1 MNSFQFSVF
10 SFQLRGVLAWAFP
23 PRLTKP
29 TCNLNH
35 RLDSDTTQQSTSRW
49 LKPTTDNRQPPFR
62 RLITLILP
70 LLFIVVLFMLA
81 NWCFPLPKARL
92 HPPVSQIV
100 LDRNGEWLRA
110 FLADD
115 GMWRIAT
122 SSQQP
127 AISKLTA
134 ERIGQQPVL
143 MADSHLPKNP
153 FTDSR
158 RLMADSHL
166 LHQAILT
173 SEDRWFYYHYGINP
187 VSIATAFYDNLKAG
201 EVVRGGSTITM
212 QLARLMEPKARSIPN
227 KLIEMFRALQLE
239 HAYSKSEILTSYFN
253 MLPYGGNIVGTA
265 AASRFYF
272 NKPQHALSLGEAAL
286 LAAIPNA
293 PERLRPDRFPEN
305 ARKARKKVLNRL
317 LARRQISE
325 RQWQEAVQEPIPH
338 KRHPLPFKAPHLSRL
353 LVKHAKS
360 TTDDRIYTTI
370 DAQVQET
377 AVRILREY
385 LDAERKPNL
394 RGSHS
399 TSTGAIIVMDT
410 QSRQVLAMVGS
421 HDFFDRSALGQING
435 TLAPR
440 SPGSALKPFV
450 YALAMEEGLI
460 TPETLLFDVPVTYAG
475 YEPVNYDGKYNG
487 YVTARQALARSL
499 NVPAVNLNARL
510 KNRTSNSPPIQDSK
524 ARVGGSTL
532 HAFLK
537 QAGISTLAPAQKYG
551 LSMVLGGCEVNL
563 LELTTLYA
571 GLANM
576 GEFGPYQLM
585 LSRNSRRKNSSQPS
599 AVSSQKDS
607 QYTGNRKPK
616 AERERSKRPEN
627 QSLQRLLR
635 KETCFIITEMLTNAQ
650 LPTNTVRNAEA
661 FERTM
666 NLPKIAWKTGTSYG
680 HRDAWCIGYSP
691 KLTIGVWLGNFNG
704 KGVPMLSGTD
714 AATPILFALFTA
726 LTGQDMHG
734 WFTEPEQLKTRQ
746 VCALSGAP
754 VSSHCPVHKEDVY
767 IPGISSVAVCTI
779 HKRIYVDEAT
789 GYSLCSHCRK
799 NSRQPSAVS
808 RQQNSDQ
815 RSALSRKPI
824 RGLRR
829 SQQESVTSTESL
841 LTEGFR
847 KPKVSESH
855 STTHTVLN
863 ETQAQIFEEWPADAA
878 TWLAENGFAVSV
890 LPKHNP
896 LCTGTIAGNAP
907 IILSPAAD
915 TIYYIREGIPLENQ
929 KIRLTASASSRTQDL
944 FWFLDGELIFQGSAG
959 EQYWLT
965 PARGKHVLTCVD
977 AEGRSATRP
986 LHISLIR

>member
-1 MNSFQFSVF
+1 MRKRRIAIRSDFFLKKILSVI
-10 SFQLRGVLAWAFP
+10 SRQQKRIVGITNVCNRHKDQL
-23 PRLTKP
+23 
-29 TCNLNH
+29 
-35 RLDSDTTQQSTSRW
+35 
-49 LKPTTDNRQPPFR
+49 TTDR
-62 RLITLILP
+62 RPLIADRYKKKIFCLLPLFTIITL
-70 LLFIVVLFMLA
+70 FILA

-92 HPPVSQIV
+92 HPPTSRIV

-115 GMWRIAT
+115 GMWRIT
-122 SSQQP
+122 VSSQQ
-127 AISKLTA
+127 
-134 ERIGQQPVL
+134 
-143 MADSHLPKNP
+143 ADIVKRKPL
-153 FTDSR
+153 TDSQR
-158 RLMADSHL
+158 FPIANSHL

-187 VSIATAFYDNLKAG
+187 VSIVTALYDNLKAG

-212 QLARLMEPKARSIPN
+212 QLARLMEPKARNIPN
-227 KLIEMFRALQLE
+227 KLIEMFRAFQLE
-239 HAYSKSEILTSYFN
+239 HAYSKSEILTFYFN

-286 LAAIPNA
+286 LAAIPNS

-305 ARKARKKVLNRL
+305 ARKAREKVLNRL
-317 LARRQISE
+317 LSRRQISE
-325 RQWQEAVQEPIPH
+325 QQWQEALQEPIPK
-338 KRHPLPFKAPHLSRL
+338 KRHLPPFKAPHLARML
-353 LVKHAKS
+353 TKENRWHTKA
-360 TTDDRIYTTI
+360 TTDGRIYTTI
-370 DAQVQET
+370 DLKVQET

-394 RGSHS
+394 RGSHN

-410 QSRQVLAMVGS
+410 QNRHVLAMVGS
-421 HDFFDRSALGQING
+421 HDFFDRMASGQING

-450 YALAMEEGLI
+450 YALAMEQGLM

-510 KNRTSNSPPIQDSK
+510 KN
-524 ARVGGSTL
+524 VTL

-576 GEFGPYQLM
+576 GEFGPYQLTKSRQ
-585 LSRNSRRKNSSQPS
+585 LSVNSHQLREELVRQEPS
-599 AVSSQKDS
+599 LTDDRQLKTEN
-607 QYTGNRKPK
+607 Y
-616 AERERSKRPEN
+616 SK
-627 QSLQRLLR
+627 RLLR
-635 KETCFIITEMLTNAQ
+635 KETSFIITEMLTNSQ
-650 LPTNTVRNAEA
+650 LPTNTVKNPEA
-661 FERTM
+661 FERTI

-691 KLTIGVWLGNFNG
+691 TLTIGVWLGNFNG
-704 KGVPMLSGTD
+704 KGAPMLSGTD
-714 AATPILFALFTA
+714 AATPILFALFSA
-726 LTGQDMHG
+726 LTGQDTHR
-734 WFTEPEQLKTRQ
+734 WFTKPERLKTRQ
-746 VCALSGAP
+746 VCTLSGAP
-754 VSSHCPVHKEDVY
+754 VSPHCPMHKDDVY

-799 NSRQPSAVS
+799 NSRQQSVVS
-808 RQQNSDQ
+808 
-815 RSALSRKPI
+815 
-824 RGLRR
+824 
-829 SQQESVTSTESL
+829 SQKDGQYIGS
-841 LTEGFR
+841 R

-855 STTHTVLN
+855 SITDTSLN
-863 ETQAQIFEEWPADAA
+863 NVQAKIFEEWPADAA

-890 LPKHNP
+890 LPTHNP
-896 LCTGTIAGNAP
+896 LCTGTIAGDAP
-907 IILSPAAD
+907 IILSPAED
-915 TIYYIREGIPLENQ
+915 TVYYIREGVPLENQ
-929 KIRLTASASSRTQDL
+929 KIRLIASASNRTQDL
-944 FWFLDGELIFQGSAG
+944 FWFLDGELIFHGNAG
-959 EQYWLT
+959 KQYWLT
-965 PARGKHVLTCVD
+965 PVRGKHVLTCVD

-986 LHISLIR
+986 LHISVIR

>member
-1 MNSFQFSVF
+1 MMKNSYQSEPSTRLRYNTAKHELGIRVF
-10 SFQLRGVLAWAFP
+10 SYQFWHNLWQVCF
-23 PRLTKP
+23 RLP
-29 TCNLNH
+29 LQG
-35 RLDSDTTQQSTSRW
+35 LL
-49 LKPTTDNRQPPFR
+49 LKTVNR
-62 RLITLILP
+62 RLITLMLP
-70 LLFIVVLFMLA
+70 LFLIITLSMLA

-115 GMWRIAT
+115 GMWRFSRQFYPSTRAFVNV
-122 SSQQP
+122 
-127 AISKLTA
+127 
-134 ERIGQQPVL
+134 EDEL
-143 MADSHLPKNP
+143 MGKTENYW
-153 FTDSR
+153 
-158 RLMADSHL
+158 
-166 LHQAILT
+166 LHQAMLT

-187 VSIATAFYDNLKAG
+187 VSIATALYDNLKAG

-212 QLARLMEPKARSIPN
+212 QVARLMEPKARSIPN

-239 HAYSKSEILTSYFN
+239 HTYSKSEILTFYFN

-305 ARKARKKVLNRL
+305 ARKAREKVLNRL

-325 RQWQEAVQEPIPH
+325 QQWQEATQEPIPR
-338 KRHPLPFKAPHLSRL
+338 KRYPLPFKAPHLSRM
-353 LVKHAKS
+353 LVKENRSHAKPYPS
-360 TTDDRIYTTI
+360 TRLPHLQRHEWMGKTDGRIYTTI
-370 DAQVQET
+370 DARVQET
-377 AVRILREY
+377 AVRILSEY
-385 LDAERKPNL
+385 LEAERKLSL

-399 TSTGAIIVMDT
+399 TSTGAIIVMHT
-410 QSRQVLAMVGS
+410 QNRHVLAMVGS
-421 HDFFDRSALGQING
+421 HDFFDREALGQVNG

-450 YALAMEEGLI
+450 YALAMEQGLI
-460 TPETLLFDVPVTYAG
+460 TPETLLFDVPITYAG
-475 YEPVNYDGKYNG
+475 YEPVNYNGKYNG

-510 KNRTSNSPPIQDSK
+510 KNRTSNSTPIQHSK

-563 LELTTLYA
+563 LELTTLYV

-576 GEFGPYQLM
+576 GEFGSYQLT
-585 LSRNSRRKNSSQPS
+585 LPRNSRRGEVTSPLQ
-599 AVSSQKDS
+599 
-607 QYTGNRKPK
+607 GFRKP
-616 AERERSKRPEN
+616 RVEN
-627 QSLQRLLR
+627 HSPQHLLR
-635 KETCFIITEMLTNAQ
+635 KETSFIITEMLTDSQ
-650 LPTNTVRNAEA
+650 LPTNTVKNPEA

-691 KLTIGVWLGNFNG
+691 TLTIGVWLGNFDG
-704 KGVPMLSGTD
+704 KGAPMLSGAE

-726 LTGQDMHG
+726 LTGQDTHR
-734 WFTEPEQLKTRQ
+734 WFTKPEQLKTRQ

-754 VSSHCPVHKEDVY
+754 VSSHCPVHKDDVY

-779 HKRIYVDEAT
+779 HKRIYVNEAT

-799 NSRQPSAVS
+799 NSSQQSAVS
-808 RQQNSDQ
+808 SQKDSQYTE
-815 RSALSRKPI
+815 SRKP
-824 RGLRR
+824 
-829 SQQESVTSTESL
+829 
-841 LTEGFR
+841 
-847 KPKVSESH
+847 KAESH
-855 STTHTVLN
+855 FTTDTSLKDA
-863 ETQAQIFEEWPADAA
+863 QAQIFEEWPANAA
-878 TWLAENGFAVSV
+878 TWLAENGFAVPV

-907 IILSPAAD
+907 IILSPAED
-915 TIYYIREGIPLENQ
+915 TIYYIREGVPLENQ
-929 KIRLTASASSRTQDL
+929 KIRLIASASSRTQDL
-944 FWFLDGELIFQGSAG
+944 FWFLDGELIFQGNAA

-965 PARGKHVLTCVD
+965 PTKGKHVLTCVD

-986 LHISLIR
+986 LHISVFN

>member
-1 MNSFQFSVF
+1 MMRNSYRSSVISRQFWHNLWQVCF
-10 SFQLRGVLAWAFP
+10 
-23 PRLTKP
+23 RLP
-29 TCNLNH
+29 L
-35 RLDSDTTQQSTSRW
+35 QSLL
-49 LKPTTDNRQPPFR
+49 LKTVNR
-62 RLITLILP
+62 RLIALMLPFLLIAI
-70 LLFIVVLFMLA
+70 LFILA

-115 GMWRIAT
+115 GMWRIAV
-122 SSQQP
+122 SSQQS
-127 AISKLTA
+127 AVSK
-134 ERIGQQPVL
+134 ERSVVEGDTQLPQVPESREPR
-143 MADSHLPKNP
+143 AKSH
-153 FTDSR
+153 F
-158 RLMADSHL
+158 
-166 LHQAILT
+166 LHQAMLT

-187 VSIATAFYDNLKAG
+187 VSIATALYDNLKAG
-201 EVVRGGSTITM
+201 KVVRGGSTITM
-212 QLARLMEPKARSIPN
+212 QVARLMEPKARNIPN

-239 HAYSKSEILTSYFN
+239 HAYSKSEILTFYFN

-272 NKPQHALSLGEAAL
+272 NKPQHTLSLGEAAL

-305 ARKARKKVLNRL
+305 VRKAREKVLNRL

-325 RQWQEAVQEPIPH
+325 QQWQEAVQEPIPN
-338 KRHPLPFKAPHLSRL
+338 KRYPLPFKAPHLSRL
-353 LVKHAKS
+353 LVKKNRSNAKLTS
-360 TTDDRIYTTI
+360 DGRIYTTI
-370 DAQVQET
+370 DAKVQET
-377 AVRILREY
+377 AVRILSEY
-385 LDAERKPNL
+385 LESERKLSL

-410 QSRQVLAMVGS
+410 QSRHVLAMVGS
-421 HDFFDRSALGQING
+421 HDFFDREALGQVNG

-450 YALAMEEGLI
+450 YALAMEQGLI

-487 YVTARQALARSL
+487 YITARQALARSL
-499 NVPAVNLNARL
+499 NVPAVNLNSRL
-510 KNRTSNSPPIQDSK
+510 ENRTLYSPPIQESK

-532 HAFLK
+532 HTFLK

-576 GEFGPYQLM
+576 GEFGHYQLT
-585 LSRNSRRKNSSQPS
+585 LPRNSHLP
-599 AVSSQKDS
+599 
-607 QYTGNRKPK
+607 
-616 AERERSKRPEN
+616 
-627 QSLQRLLR
+627 QRLLR
-635 KETCFIITEMLTNAQ
+635 KETSFIITEMLTDSQ
-650 LPTNTVRNAEA
+650 LPINTVKNPEA

-691 KLTIGVWLGNFNG
+691 TLTIGVWLGNFSG
-704 KGVPMLSGTD
+704 KGTPMLSGTE

-726 LTGQDMHG
+726 LTGQDTHR
-734 WFTEPEQLKTRQ
+734 WFTKPEQLKTRQ

-754 VSSHCPVHKEDVY
+754 VSPHCPVHKDDVY

-779 HKRIYVDEAT
+779 HKRIYVNKAT

-799 NSRQPSAVS
+799 NSSQQSAVS
-808 RQQNSDQ
+808 
-815 RSALSRKPI
+815 
-824 RGLRR
+824 
-829 SQQESVTSTESL
+829 SQKDSQYTGS
-841 LTEGFR
+841 R

-855 STTHTVLN
+855 STTRTSLS
-863 ETQAQIFEEWPADAA
+863 ETQAKIFEEWPADAA

-890 LPKHNP
+890 LPEHNP

-907 IILSPAAD
+907 VILSPTED

-929 KIRLTASASSRTQDL
+929 KIRLIASASSRTQDL
-944 FWFLDGELIFQGSAG
+944 FWFLDGELIFQGNAG

-965 PARGKHVLTCVD
+965 PTKGKHVLTCVD

-986 LHISLIR
+986 LHISTF

>member
-1 MNSFQFSVF
+1 MMNSFQFSVF
-10 SFQLRGVLAWAFP
+10 SEEVTSHELKERRTVK
-23 PRLTKP
+23 RKP
-29 TCNLNH
+29 LNWKLVT
-35 RLDSDTTQQSTSRW
+35 RNWKLF
-49 LKPTTDNRQPPFR
+49 NRQPRFR
-62 RLITLILP
+62 KLTILILP
-70 LLFIVVLFMLA
+70 LLLIVILFMLA

-115 GMWRIAT
+115 GMWRFSRQ
-122 SSQQP
+122 SS
-127 AISKLTA
+127 AIRHQSQEIFDKPGETPKQKHPSLT
-134 ERIGQQPVL
+134 
-143 MADSHLPKNP
+143 DNWKPK
-153 FTDSR
+153 TDNY
-158 RLMADSHL
+158 L

-173 SEDRWFYYHYGINP
+173 SEDKWFYYHYGINP

-212 QLARLMEPKARSIPN
+212 QLARLMEPKARTIPN

-239 HAYSKSEILTSYFN
+239 HTYSKSEILTFYFN

-286 LAAIPNA
+286 LAGIPNA

-305 ARKARKKVLNRL
+305 ARKAREKVLNRL

-325 RQWQEAVQEPIPH
+325 QQWQEAVQEPIPD
-338 KRHPLPFKAPHLSRL
+338 KRHPLPFKAPHLSRM
-353 LVKHAKS
+353 LVKQEKS
-360 TTDDRIYTTI
+360 TTHGRIYTTI
-370 DAQVQET
+370 DAKVQET

-385 LDAERKPNL
+385 LDAERKPSL

-399 TSTGAIIVMDT
+399 TSTGAIVVMDT
-410 QSRQVLAMVGS
+410 HSRDVLAMVGS

-510 KNRTSNSPPIQDSK
+510 KNVP
-524 ARVGGSTL
+524 L

-576 GEFGPYQLM
+576 GEFGPYQLTKSHQ
-585 LSRNSRRKNSSQPS
+585 LRDKLAGQAPSFTDNRRLKTE
-599 AVSSQKDS
+599 DH
-607 QYTGNRKPK
+607 
-616 AERERSKRPEN
+616 SKR
-627 QSLQRLLR
+627 LLG
-635 KETCFIITEMLTNAQ
+635 KETSFIITEMLTNSQ
-650 LPTNTVRNAEA
+650 LPTNTIRNPEA

-691 KLTIGVWLGNFNG
+691 KLTIGVWLGNFDG
-704 KGVPMLSGTD
+704 KGAPMLSGTD
-714 AATPILFALFTA
+714 AATPILFALFSA
-726 LTGQDMHG
+726 LTGQDTHR
-734 WFTEPEQLKTRQ
+734 WFTKPEQLKTRQ

-754 VSSHCPVHKEDVY
+754 VSSHCPTYKKDVY

-789 GYSLCSHCRK
+789 GYSLCSHCRG
-799 NSRQPSAVS
+799 NSYQSPVISYQS
-808 RQQNSDQ
+808 QKGFDKLGTSLTDNLNHPPDSDTRQQRMSG
-815 RSALSRKPI
+815 
-824 RGLRR
+824 GLKLKTGNYKKI
-829 SQQESVTSTESL
+829 V
-841 LTEGFR
+841 
-847 KPKVSESH
+847 
-855 STTHTVLN
+855 
-863 ETQAQIFEEWPADAA
+863 EEWPADAA

-890 LPKHNP
+890 LPEHNP

-907 IILSPAAD
+907 IILSPAED
-915 TIYYIREGIPLENQ
+915 TIYYIREGVPLENQ
-929 KIRLTASASSRTQDL
+929 KIRLVASASNRTQDL
-944 FWFLDGELIFQGSAG
+944 FWFLDGELIFQGRAG
-959 EQYWLT
+959 DQYWLT

>member
-1 MNSFQFSVF
+1 M
-10 SFQLRGVLAWAFP
+10 LP
-23 PRLTKP
+23 
-29 TCNLNH
+29 
-35 RLDSDTTQQSTSRW
+35 
-49 LKPTTDNRQPPFR
+49 
-62 RLITLILP
+62 P
-70 LLFIVVLFMLA
+70 LLIATLFMLA

-92 HPPVSQIV
+92 HPPISQIV

-115 GMWRIAT
+115 SMWRIAI
-122 SSQQP
+122 SSQQRV
-127 AISKLTA
+127 A
-134 ERIGQQPVL
+134 QQPGL
-143 MADSHLPKNP
+143 MV
-153 FTDSR
+153 DSR
-158 RLMADSHL
+158 L

-173 SEDRWFYYHYGINP
+173 SEDKWFYYHYGINP
-187 VSIATAFYDNLKAG
+187 VSIATALYDNLKVG

-212 QLARLMEPKARSIPN
+212 QLARLMEPKARNIPN
-227 KLIEMFRALQLE
+227 KLIEMFRAVQLE
-239 HAYSKSEILTSYFN
+239 HAYSKSEILAFYFN

-305 ARKARKKVLNRL
+305 ARKAREKVLNRL

-325 RQWQEAVQEPIPH
+325 QQWQEAVQEPIPH
-338 KRHPLPFKAPHLSRL
+338 KRYPLPFKAPHLSRL
-353 LVKHAKS
+353 LSKENRKKFGVRNPSHS
-360 TTDDRIYTTI
+360 QTTNGRIHTTI
-370 DAQVQET
+370 DAKVQNT
-377 AVRILREY
+377 AARILNEY
-385 LDAERKPNL
+385 LVDAARKPSL

-410 QSRQVLAMVGS
+410 QNRHVLAMVGS
-421 HDFFDRSALGQING
+421 HDFFDRKALGQING

-460 TPETLLFDVPVTYAG
+460 TPETLLFDVPVTHADYT
-475 YEPVNYDGKYNG
+475 PVNYDGKYNG

-499 NVPAVNLNARL
+499 NVPAVNLTARL
-510 KNRTSNSPPIQDSK
+510 ENST

-576 GEFGPYQLM
+576 GEFGPYQLT
-585 LSRNSRRKNSSQPS
+585 LPRNSQQRSGNQPS
-599 AVSSQKDS
+599 AES
-607 QYTGNRKPK
+607 
-616 AERERSKRPEN
+616 ERSERPE
-627 QSLQRLLR
+627 SHFTQRLLR
-635 KETCFIITEMLTNAQ
+635 KETSFIITEMLTESQ
-650 LPTNTVRNAEA
+650 LPTNTVKNPEA

-691 KLTIGVWLGNFNG
+691 TLTIGVWLGNFDG
-704 KGVPMLSGTD
+704 KGTPMLSGTD

-726 LTGQDMHG
+726 LTGQDTHR
-734 WFTEPEQLKTRQ
+734 WFTKPEQLKTRH

-754 VSSHCPVHKEDVY
+754 VSPHCPTHKEDVY
-767 IPGISSVAVCTI
+767 IPGISSVAVCSI
-779 HKRIYVDEAT
+779 HKRIYVDKTT
-789 GYSLCSHCRK
+789 GYSLCSHCRIPNYGNLGLQISHPADVIK
-799 NSRQPSAVS
+799 
-808 RQQNSDQ
+808 
-815 RSALSRKPI
+815 RKPHKGDI
-824 RGLRR
+824 
-829 SQQESVTSTESL
+829 SVVE
-841 LTEGFR
+841 
-847 KPKVSESH
+847 
-855 STTHTVLN
+855 
-863 ETQAQIFEEWPADAA
+863 AQIFEEWPADAA
-878 TWLAENGFAVSV
+878 TWLAENGFAVSI
-890 LPKHNP
+890 LPEHNP

-907 IILSPAAD
+907 VILSPAEN
-915 TIYYIREGIPLENQ
+915 TIYYIREGVPLENQ

-944 FWFLDGELIFQGSAG
+944 FWFLDGELIFRGNAG
-959 EQYWLT
+959 KEYWLT
-965 PARGKHVLTCVD
+965 PARGKYVLTCVD

>member
-10 SFQLRGVLAWAFP
+10 SFQLRGVFAWAFP
-23 PRLTKP
+23 PRLTNP
-29 TCNLNH
+29 
-35 RLDSDTTQQSTSRW
+35 S
-49 LKPTTDNRQPPFR
+49 DNRQPLFR
-62 RLITLILP
+62 KLITVMLPFLLILI
-70 LLFIVVLFMLA
+70 LLMLA

-134 ERIGQQPVL
+134 ERIGQQPVP

-187 VSIATAFYDNLKAG
+187 VSIATAIYDNLKAG

-212 QLARLMEPKARSIPN
+212 QLARLMEPKARNIPN

-239 HAYSKSEILTSYFN
+239 HTYSKSEILTFYFN

-272 NKPQHALSLGEAAL
+272 NKPQHTLSLGEAAL

-305 ARKARKKVLNRL
+305 ARKAREKVLNRL
-317 LARRQISE
+317 LAHRQISE
-325 RQWQEAVQEPIPH
+325 QQWQEALQEPIPH
-338 KRHPLPFKAPHLSRL
+338 KRYPLPFKAPHLSRM

-360 TTDDRIYTTI
+360 TTTNGRVYTTI
-370 DAQVQET
+370 DAKVQET
-377 AVRILREY
+377 AVRILNEY
-385 LDAERKPNL
+385 LVDAERKPSL

-410 QSRQVLAMVGS
+410 QNRHVLAMVGS

-475 YEPVNYDGKYNG
+475 YTPVNYNGKYNG
-487 YVTARQALARSL
+487 YVTTRQALARSL

-510 KNRTSNSPPIQDSK
+510 KN
-524 ARVGGSTL
+524 VTL

-576 GEFGPYQLM
+576 GEFGPYQLT
-585 LSRNSRRKNSSQPS
+585 LPRNSSQAQEGSERLIPL
-599 AVSSQKDS
+599 
-607 QYTGNRKPK
+607 NRRFPT
-616 AERERSKRPEN
+616 AESERSERPEN
-627 QSLQRLLR
+627 YFSQRLLQ
-635 KETCFIITEMLTNAQ
+635 KETSFIITEMLTNSQ
-650 LPTNTVRNAEA
+650 LPTNTVKNPEA

-691 KLTIGVWLGNFNG
+691 TLTIGVWLGNFDG
-704 KGVPMLSGTD
+704 KGTPLLSGTD

-726 LTGQDMHG
+726 LTGQDTHR
-734 WFTEPEQLKTRQ
+734 WFTKPEQLKTRQ
-746 VCALSGAP
+746 ICALSGAP
-754 VSSHCPVHKEDVY
+754 ISPHCPIHKEDVY
-767 IPGISSVAVCTI
+767 IPGISSVAVCAI
-779 HKRIYVDEAT
+779 HKRIYVDETT

-799 NSRQPSAVS
+799 NSRQPSATS
-808 RQQNSDQ
+808 
-815 RSALSRKPI
+815 
-824 RGLRR
+824 
-829 SQQESVTSTESL
+829 SQKDSQYTES
-841 LTEGFR
+841 
-847 KPKVSESH
+847 H
-855 STTHTVLN
+855 ATTRTSFN
-863 ETQAQIFEEWPADAA
+863 EAQAKIFEEWPADAA

-890 LPKHNP
+890 LPEHNP

-907 IILSPAAD
+907 VILSPAED
-915 TIYYIREGIPLENQ
+915 TIYYIREGVPLENQ
-929 KIRLTASASSRTQDL
+929 KIRLIASASSRTQDL

-959 EQYWLT
+959 QQYWLT

>member
-1 MNSFQFSVF
+1 MMNSFQFSVF
-10 SFQLRGVLAWAFP
+10 SEEVTSHELKERRTVKRKPLNWKLVTRNWKLFNRR
-23 PRLTKP
+23 PRFRKLT
-29 TCNLNH
+29 
-35 RLDSDTTQQSTSRW
+35 
-49 LKPTTDNRQPPFR
+49 
-62 RLITLILP
+62 ILILP
-70 LLFIVVLFMLA
+70 LLLIVILFTLA

-115 GMWRIAT
+115 GMWRFSRQ
-122 SSQQP
+122 SS
-127 AISKLTA
+127 AIRHQSQEIFDKPGETPKQKHPSLT
-134 ERIGQQPVL
+134 
-143 MADSHLPKNP
+143 DNWKPK
-153 FTDSR
+153 TDNY
-158 RLMADSHL
+158 L

-173 SEDRWFYYHYGINP
+173 SEDKWFYYHYGINP

-201 EVVRGGSTITM
+201 AVVRGGSTITM
-212 QLARLMEPKARSIPN
+212 QLARLIEPKARTIPN

-239 HAYSKSEILTSYFN
+239 HTYSKSEILTFYFN

-286 LAAIPNA
+286 LAGIPNA

-305 ARKARKKVLNRL
+305 ARKAREKVLNRL

-325 RQWQEAVQEPIPH
+325 QQWQEAVQEPIPH
-338 KRHPLPFKAPHLSRL
+338 KRHPLPFKAPHLSRM
-353 LVKHAKS
+353 LVKQEKS
-360 TTDDRIYTTI
+360 TTHGRIYTTI
-370 DAQVQET
+370 DAKVQET

-385 LDAERKPNL
+385 LDAERKPSL

-399 TSTGAIIVMDT
+399 TSTGAIVVMDT
-410 QSRQVLAMVGS
+410 QSRDVLAMVGS

-510 KNRTSNSPPIQDSK
+510 KNRAANSTPIQDHK
-524 ARVGGSTL
+524 ARVGSSTL

-576 GEFGPYQLM
+576 GEFGPYQLIKSHQ
-585 LSRNSRRKNSSQPS
+585 LKDELAEQAPSFTDNRRLKT
-599 AVSSQKDS
+599 ADH
-607 QYTGNRKPK
+607 
-616 AERERSKRPEN
+616 SKR
-627 QSLQRLLR
+627 LLG
-635 KETCFIITEMLTNAQ
+635 KETSFIITEMLTNSQ
-650 LPTNTVRNAEA
+650 LPTNTIRNPEA

-691 KLTIGVWLGNFNG
+691 KLTIGVWLGNFDG
-704 KGVPMLSGTD
+704 KGAPMLSGTD
-714 AATPILFALFTA
+714 AATPILFALFSA
-726 LTGQDMHG
+726 LTGQDTHR
-734 WFTEPEQLKTRQ
+734 WFTKPEQLKTRQ

-754 VSSHCPVHKEDVY
+754 VSSHCPIYKEDVY

-789 GYSLCSHCRK
+789 GYSLCSHCR
-799 NSRQPSAVS
+799 NLPTVDRSSNHGNLGTAPLHSAAVS
-808 RQQNSDQ
+808 GEVRLAS
-815 RSALSRKPI
+815 
-824 RGLRR
+824 
-829 SQQESVTSTESL
+829 
-841 LTEGFR
+841 
-847 KPKVSESH
+847 
-855 STTHTVLN
+855 
-863 ETQAQIFEEWPADAA
+863 ETQRVLTSPDTLVKRSGTRTRVNSLKIFEEWPADAA

-890 LPKHNP
+890 LPEHNP

-907 IILSPAAD
+907 IILSPAED
-915 TIYYIREGIPLENQ
+915 TIYYIREGVPLENQ
-929 KIRLTASASSRTQDL
+929 KIRLVASASNRTQDL
-944 FWFLDGELIFQGSAG
+944 FWFLDGELIFQGRAG
-959 EQYWLT
+959 DQYWLT

>member
-1 MNSFQFSVF
+1 M
-10 SFQLRGVLAWAFP
+10 
-23 PRLTKP
+23 
-29 TCNLNH
+29 
-35 RLDSDTTQQSTSRW
+35 
-49 LKPTTDNRQPPFR
+49 
-62 RLITLILP
+62 LP
-70 LLFIVVLFMLA
+70 LLLIVILFMLG

-115 GMWRIAT
+115 DMWRFSHRSSGIRHQAQEVFNKPEETPKQKHPSLTENSHCEANAT
-122 SSQQP
+122 
-127 AISKLTA
+127 
-134 ERIGQQPVL
+134 
-143 MADSHLPKNP
+143 
-153 FTDSR
+153 TDNYF
-158 RLMADSHL
+158 

-187 VSIATAFYDNLKAG
+187 VSIATAIYDNSKAG

-212 QLARLMEPKARSIPN
+212 QLARLMEPKARNIPN

-239 HAYSKSEILTSYFN
+239 HAYSKSEILTFYFN
-253 MLPYGGNIVGTA
+253 MLPYGGNIVGTG

-325 RQWQEAVQEPIPH
+325 QQWQEAVQEPIPH
-338 KRHPLPFKAPHLSRL
+338 KRYTLPFKAPHLSRM
-353 LVKHAKS
+353 LVKENNWRAKS
-360 TTDDRIYTTI
+360 TKDGRIYTTI
-370 DAQVQET
+370 DAKVQDT
-377 AVRILREY
+377 AARILNEY
-385 LDAERKPNL
+385 RVDAERKPSL

-410 QSRQVLAMVGS
+410 QNRHVLAMVGS
-421 HDFFDRSALGQING
+421 HNFFDRKALGQING

-460 TPETLLFDVPVTYAG
+460 TPETLLFDVPVTHADYT
-475 YEPVNYDGKYNG
+475 PVNYDGKYNG

-499 NVPAVNLNARL
+499 NIPAVNLNARL
-510 KNRTSNSPPIQDSK
+510 EN
-524 ARVGGSTL
+524 VTL

-576 GEFGPYQLM
+576 GEFGPYQLTKSRQ
-585 LSRNSRRKNSSQPS
+585 LSVNSRQLRDESVGQAPS
-599 AVSSQKDS
+599 LTD
-607 QYTGNRKPK
+607 NRRLKT
-616 AERERSKRPEN
+616 ENHSK
-627 QSLQRLLR
+627 RLLR
-635 KETCFIITEMLTNAQ
+635 KETSFIIIEMLTKSQ
-650 LPTNTVRNAEA
+650 LPTNTVQNREA

-691 KLTIGVWLGNFNG
+691 TLTIGVWLGNFDG
-704 KGVPMLSGTD
+704 KGTPMLSGTD

-726 LTGQDMHG
+726 LTGQNTHH
-734 WFTEPEQLKTRQ
+734 WFTKPEHLKTQQ

-754 VSSHCPVHKEDVY
+754 VSPHCPTYKEDVY
-767 IPGISSVAVCTI
+767 IPGISSVAVCAI
-779 HKRIYVDEAT
+779 HKRIYVDEVT

-799 NSRQPSAVS
+799 NSRQQSVVS
-808 RQQNSDQ
+808 SQKDSQYIE
-815 RSALSRKPI
+815 SRK
-824 RGLRR
+824 L
-829 SQQESVTSTESL
+829 
-841 LTEGFR
+841 
-847 KPKVSESH
+847 KAESH
-855 STTHTVLN
+855 STTHTSLN
-863 ETQAQIFEEWPADAA
+863 EAQAKIFEEWPAHAA

-890 LPKHNP
+890 LPAHNP

-907 IILSPAAD
+907 VILSPAKE
-915 TIYYIREGIPLENQ
+915 TIYYIREGVPLENQ

-944 FWFLDGELIFQGSAG
+944 FWFLDGELIFQGKAG
-959 EQYWLT
+959 DQYWLT
-965 PARGKHVLTCVD
+965 PTRGKHVLTCVD

-986 LHISLIR
+986 LHISSIR

>member
-1 MNSFQFSVF
+1 
-10 SFQLRGVLAWAFP
+10 
-23 PRLTKP
+23 
-29 TCNLNH
+29 
-35 RLDSDTTQQSTSRW
+35 
-49 LKPTTDNRQPPFR
+49 
-62 RLITLILP
+62 
-70 LLFIVVLFMLA
+70 MLA

-115 GMWRIAT
+115 GMWRIAV
-122 SSQQP
+122 SHWRNAQAKIPS
-127 AISKLTA
+127 AVSKIADNRTILTA
-134 ERIGQQPVL
+134 KQ
-143 MADSHLPKNP
+143 ADSYSP
-153 FTDSR
+153 
-158 RLMADSHL
+158 L

-187 VSIATAFYDNLKAG
+187 ASIATAIYDNLKAG

-212 QLARLMEPKARSIPN
+212 QLARLMKPKARNIPN

-239 HAYSKSEILTSYFN
+239 HAYSKSEILTFYFN

-305 ARKARKKVLNRL
+305 ARKAREKVLNRL

-325 RQWQEAVQEPIPH
+325 QQWQEAVQEPIPH
-338 KRHPLPFKAPHLSRL
+338 TRYPLPFKAPHLSRM
-353 LVKHAKS
+353 LVKENRWRAKQ
-360 TTDDRIYTTI
+360 DGRIYTTI
-370 DAQVQET
+370 DAKVQET
-377 AVRILREY
+377 AVRILNEY
-385 LDAERKPNL
+385 LVEAERKPSL

-410 QSRQVLAMVGS
+410 QNRHVLAMVGS
-421 HDFFDRSALGQING
+421 HNFFDREALGQVNG

-440 SPGSALKPFV
+440 SPGSALKSFV
-450 YALAMEEGLI
+450 YALAMEEGLT
-460 TPETLLFDVPVTYAG
+460 TPETLLFDVPVTHAG

-510 KNRTSNSPPIQDSK
+510 KN
-524 ARVGGSTL
+524 VTL

-576 GEFGPYQLM
+576 GEFGPYQLT
-585 LSRNSRRKNSSQPS
+585 LPRNSHQQS
-599 AVSSQKDS
+599 AISTDS
-607 QYTGNRKPK
+607 PTPTDTKLF
-616 AERERSKRPEN
+616 KRVGESEQEGVTLPEN
-627 QSLQRLLR
+627 RFAEDFREPRAESHFSQRLLR
-635 KETCFIITEMLTNAQ
+635 KETSFIITEMLTNSQ
-650 LPTNTVRNAEA
+650 LPTNTVKNPEA

-691 KLTIGVWLGNFNG
+691 TLTIGVWLGNFDG
-704 KGVPMLSGTD
+704 KGAPMLSGAD
-714 AATPILFALFTA
+714 AASPILFALFTA
-726 LTGQDMHG
+726 LIGQDTHR
-734 WFTEPEQLKTRQ
+734 WFTKPEQLKTRQ

-754 VSSHCPVHKEDVY
+754 VSSHCPAHKDDVY

-779 HKRIYVDEAT
+779 HKRLYVDEAT
-789 GYSLCSHCRK
+789 GHSLCSHCRISNYGNLVPIDIAPRWGAQK
-799 NSRQPSAVS
+799 EFPLEPRRGDMSVEEQRPNSIIKKAQV
-808 RQQNSDQ
+808 
-815 RSALSRKPI
+815 
-824 RGLRR
+824 
-829 SQQESVTSTESL
+829 
-841 LTEGFR
+841 
-847 KPKVSESH
+847 
-855 STTHTVLN
+855 
-863 ETQAQIFEEWPADAA
+863 QIFEEWPADAA
-878 TWLAENGFAVSV
+878 TWLAENGFAVPV
-890 LPKHNP
+890 LPEHNP

-907 IILSPAAD
+907 VILSPAED
-915 TIYYIREGIPLENQ
+915 TIYYIREGVPLENQ
-929 KIRLTASASSRTQDL
+929 KIRLIASASSRTQDL
-944 FWFLDGELIFQGSAG
+944 FWFLDGELIFQGNAG

-965 PARGKHVLTCVD
+965 PTKGKHVLTCVD

-986 LHISLIR
+986 LYILNY

>member
-1 MNSFQFSVF
+1 MNSFQFSVLSEEVTSHQLKERRTVKRKTLNWKLVTRNWKLF
-10 SFQLRGVLAWAFP
+10 S
-23 PRLTKP
+23 
-29 TCNLNH
+29 
-35 RLDSDTTQQSTSRW
+35 
-49 LKPTTDNRQPPFR
+49 RQPRFR
-62 RLITLILP
+62 KLTILILP
-70 LLFIVVLFMLA
+70 LLLIVILFMLA

-115 GMWRIAT
+115 GMWRFSRQ
-122 SSQQP
+122 SS
-127 AISKLTA
+127 AISHQSQEIFDKPDLSLT
-134 ERIGQQPVL
+134 
-143 MADSHLPKNP
+143 DNWKPK
-153 FTDSR
+153 TDNY
-158 RLMADSHL
+158 L

-173 SEDRWFYYHYGINP
+173 SEDKWFYYHYGINP

-212 QLARLMEPKARSIPN
+212 QLARLMEPKARTIPN

-239 HAYSKSEILTSYFN
+239 HTYSKSEILTFYFN

-272 NKPQHALSLGEAAL
+272 NKPQHVLSLGEAAL
-286 LAAIPNA
+286 LAGIPNA

-305 ARKARKKVLNRL
+305 ARKAREKVLNRL

-325 RQWQEAVQEPIPH
+325 QQWQEAVQEPIPH
-338 KRHPLPFKAPHLSRL
+338 KRHPLPFKAPHLSRM
-353 LVKHAKS
+353 LVKQAKS
-360 TTDDRIYTTI
+360 TTHGRIYTTV
-370 DAQVQET
+370 DAKVQET
-377 AVRILREY
+377 AARILREY
-385 LDAERKPNL
+385 LDAERKPSL

-399 TSTGAIIVMDT
+399 TSTGAIVVMDT
-410 QSRQVLAMVGS
+410 QSRHVLAMVGS

-510 KNRTSNSPPIQDSK
+510 KNRTANSAPIQDHK

-576 GEFGPYQLM
+576 GEFGPYQLTKSHQ
-585 LSRNSRRKNSSQPS
+585 LRDELAGQAPSFTDNRRLKTE
-599 AVSSQKDS
+599 DH
-607 QYTGNRKPK
+607 
-616 AERERSKRPEN
+616 SKR
-627 QSLQRLLR
+627 LLG
-635 KETCFIITEMLTNAQ
+635 KETSFIITEMLTNSQ
-650 LPTNTVRNAEA
+650 LPTNTVRNPEA

-691 KLTIGVWLGNFNG
+691 KLTIGVWLGNFDG
-704 KGVPMLSGTD
+704 KGAPMLSGTD
-714 AATPILFALFTA
+714 AATPILFALFSA
-726 LTGQDMHG
+726 LTGQNTHR
-734 WFTEPEQLKTRQ
+734 WFTKPEQLKTRQ

-754 VSSHCPVHKEDVY
+754 VSSHCPIYKEDVY

-789 GYSLCSHCRK
+789 GYSLCSHCWNLPTADRSS
-799 NSRQPSAVS
+799 NYGNLGTAPLHSAV
-808 RQQNSDQ
+808 
-815 RSALSRKPI
+815 
-824 RGLRR
+824 
-829 SQQESVTSTESL
+829 
-841 LTEGFR
+841 
-847 KPKVSESH
+847 VSGEVRLAS
-855 STTHTVLN
+855 
-863 ETQAQIFEEWPADAA
+863 ETQRVLTSPDTLVKRSGTRGSVNSLKIFEEWPADAA

-890 LPKHNP
+890 LPEHNP

-907 IILSPAAD
+907 IILSPAED
-915 TIYYIREGIPLENQ
+915 TIYYIREGVPLENQ
-929 KIRLTASASSRTQDL
+929 KIRLVASASNRTQDL
-944 FWFLDGELIFQGSAG
+944 FWFLDGELIFQGRAG
-959 EQYWLT
+959 DQYWLT

>member
-1 MNSFQFSVF
+1 MMRNSYQSEPPTRLRYNTAKHELGVRVF
-10 SFQLRGVLAWAFP
+10 SYQFWHNLWQVCFRFP
-23 PRLTKP
+23 LQG
-29 TCNLNH
+29 L
-35 RLDSDTTQQSTSRW
+35 L
-49 LKPTTDNRQPPFR
+49 LKTVNR
-62 RLITLILP
+62 RLITLMLP
-70 LLFIVVLFMLA
+70 LFLIITLSMLA

-115 GMWRIAT
+115 GMWRFSRQLSEKRALLNENLLTENLNHPLDSDTTQQST
-122 SSQQP
+122 SGWL
-127 AISKLTA
+127 KLKI
-134 ERIGQQPVL
+134 E
-143 MADSHLPKNP
+143 NYW
-153 FTDSR
+153 
-158 RLMADSHL
+158 
-166 LHQAILT
+166 LHQAMLT

-187 VSIATAFYDNLKAG
+187 VSIATALYDNLKAG
-201 EVVRGGSTITM
+201 EIVRGGSTITM
-212 QLARLMEPKARSIPN
+212 QVARLMEPKARSIPN

-239 HAYSKSEILTSYFN
+239 HTYSKSEILTFYFN

-272 NKPQHALSLGEAAL
+272 NKPQYALSLGEAAL
-286 LAAIPNA
+286 LAAIPNT

-305 ARKARKKVLNRL
+305 ARKAREKVLNRL

-325 RQWQEAVQEPIPH
+325 QQWQEAVQEPIPR
-338 KRHPLPFKAPHLSRL
+338 KRYPLPFKAPHLSRM
-353 LVKHAKS
+353 LVKENRSHAKPYPS
-360 TTDDRIYTTI
+360 TRLPHLQRHEWIGKTDGRIYTTI
-370 DAQVQET
+370 DARVQET
-377 AVRILREY
+377 AVRILSEY
-385 LDAERKPNL
+385 LEAERKLSL

-410 QSRQVLAMVGS
+410 QNRHVLAMVGS
-421 HDFFDRSALGQING
+421 HDFFDREALGQVNG

-440 SPGSALKPFV
+440 SPGSTLKPFV
-450 YALAMEEGLI
+450 YALAMEQGLI
-460 TPETLLFDVPVTYAG
+460 TPEILLFDVPITYAG

-487 YVTARQALARSL
+487 YITARQALARSL

-510 KNRTSNSPPIQDSK
+510 KNRTSNSTPIQHSK

-571 GLANM
+571 GLANT
-576 GEFGPYQLM
+576 GEFGSYQLT
-585 LSRNSRRKNSSQPS
+585 LPRNSRRGEVTSPLQGS
-599 AVSSQKDS
+599 
-607 QYTGNRKPK
+607 RKPR
-616 AERERSKRPEN
+616 AESHFP
-627 QSLQRLLR
+627 QRLLR
-635 KETCFIITEMLTNAQ
+635 KETSFIITEMLTGSQ
-650 LPTNTVRNAEA
+650 LPTNTVKNPEA

-691 KLTIGVWLGNFNG
+691 TLTIGVWLGNFNG
-704 KGVPMLSGTD
+704 KGAPMLSGTE

-726 LTGQDMHG
+726 LTGQDTHR
-734 WFTEPEQLKTRQ
+734 WFTKPEQLKTRQ

-754 VSSHCPVHKEDVY
+754 VSSHCPVHKDDVY

-779 HKRIYVDEAT
+779 HKRIHVDEAT

-799 NSRQPSAVS
+799 NSRRRSAVS
-808 RQQNSDQ
+808 
-815 RSALSRKPI
+815 SR
-824 RGLRR
+824 RG
-829 SQQESVTSTESL
+829 EVTSPL
-841 LTEGFR
+841 QGFR

-855 STTHTVLN
+855 FTTGTSLKDA
-863 ETQAQIFEEWPADAA
+863 QAQIFEEWPANAA

-890 LPKHNP
+890 LPEHNP
-896 LCTGTIAGNAP
+896 FCTGTIAGNAP
-907 IILSPAAD
+907 IILSPAED
-915 TIYYIREGIPLENQ
+915 TIYYIREGVPLENQ
-929 KIRLTASASSRTQDL
+929 KIRLIASASSRTQDL
-944 FWFLDGELIFQGSAG
+944 FWFLDGELIFQGNAA

-965 PARGKHVLTCVD
+965 PTKGKHVLTCVD

-986 LHISLIR
+986 LHISVF

>member
-1 MNSFQFSVF
+1 MMNSFQFSVF
-10 SFQLRGVLAWAFP
+10 SFQLRGF
-23 PRLTKP
+23 RLTRP
-29 TCNLNH
+29 SCNLNH
-35 RLDSDTTQQSTSRW
+35 PREETPKQKHPDTRQQCTSGW
-49 LKPTTDNRQPPFR
+49 LKPTTDNRQPLFR
-62 RLITLILP
+62 RLIILTLPFLLIAT
-70 LLFIVVLFMLA
+70 LFILA

-100 LDRNGEWLRA
+100 LDRNGEWLRV

-115 GMWRIAT
+115 GMWRF
-122 SSQQP
+122 SSQFYP
-127 AISKLTA
+127 STRAFVNVEDELMGEVISHQSQEIFDKPDL
-134 ERIGQQPVL
+134 
-143 MADSHLPKNP
+143 SS
-153 FTDSR
+153 TDNYR
-158 RLMADSHL
+158 

-187 VSIATAFYDNLKAG
+187 VSIVTSIYDNLKAG

-212 QLARLMEPKARSIPN
+212 QLARLMEPKARNIPN

-239 HAYSKSEILTSYFN
+239 NTYSKSEILRFYFN

-272 NKPQHALSLGEAAL
+272 NKPQHALSPGEAAL

-305 ARKARKKVLNRL
+305 ARKAREKVLNRL

-325 RQWQEAVQEPIPH
+325 QQWQEAVQEPIPN
-338 KRHPLPFKAPHLSRL
+338 KRHPLPFKAPHLSRML
-353 LVKHAKS
+353 AKHVKS
-360 TTDDRIYTTI
+360 TTDGRIYTTI
-370 DAQVQET
+370 DAKVQET
-377 AVRILREY
+377 AVRILSEY
-385 LDAERKPNL
+385 LMDAEHKPSL
-394 RGSHS
+394 RGSHR

-410 QSRQVLAMVGS
+410 QNRHVLAMVGS
-421 HDFFDRSALGQING
+421 HDFFDREALGQVNG

-475 YEPVNYDGKYNG
+475 YTPVNYDGKYNG

-499 NVPAVNLNARL
+499 NIPAVNLNARL
-510 KNRTSNSPPIQDSK
+510 KS
-524 ARVGGSTL
+524 ATL

-576 GEFGPYQLM
+576 GEFGPYQLTKSRQ
-585 LSRNSRRKNSSQPS
+585 LSVNSRQLRDGLVGQAPS
-599 AVSSQKDS
+599 LTD
-607 QYTGNRKPK
+607 NRKLIT
-616 AERERSKRPEN
+616 ENYSK
-627 QSLQRLLR
+627 RLLR
-635 KETCFIITEMLTNAQ
+635 KETSFIITEMLTNSQ
-650 LPTNTVRNAEA
+650 LPTNTVKNPEA

-691 KLTIGVWLGNFNG
+691 TLTIGVWLGNFNG
-704 KGVPMLSGTD
+704 KGTPMLSGTD
-714 AATPILFALFTA
+714 AASPILFALFTA
-726 LTGQDMHG
+726 LTGQDTHR
-734 WFTEPEQLKTRQ
+734 WFTKPESLKTRQ
-746 VCALSGAP
+746 VCTLSGAP
-754 VSSHCPVHKEDVY
+754 VSSHCPAHKEDVY

-779 HKRIYVDEAT
+779 HKRIYVNEAT
-789 GYSLCSHCRK
+789 GYSLCSHCR
-799 NSRQPSAVS
+799 NLST
-808 RQQNSDQ
+808 SD
-815 RSALSRKPI
+815 RRKEHD
-824 RGLRR
+824 
-829 SQQESVTSTESL
+829 SHFTTETS
-841 LTEGFR
+841 
-847 KPKVSESH
+847 
-855 STTHTVLN
+855 LN
-863 ETQAQIFEEWPADAA
+863 DAQTRIFEEWPADAA
-878 TWLAENGFAVSV
+878 TWLAENGFAISV
-890 LPKHNP
+890 LPEHNP

-907 IILSPAAD
+907 VILSPAED
-915 TIYYIREGIPLENQ
+915 TIYYIREGVPLENQ

-944 FWFLDGELIFQGSAG
+944 FWFLDGELIFRGNAG
-959 EQYWLT
+959 EEYWLT

-986 LHISLIR
+986 LHISSIR